1 MGDQGRILQRIQI
14 SYASTNEAHLQK
26 RWCKIEGARLLECGH
41 ENARKSF
48 LCQERNR
55 LSIECSRALFH
66 LTPVQ
71 MQQQDRASAPAITM
85 PLDRSNRLVSFS
97 AYRYELRGCEWG
109 FARKC
114 EFGCELAGI
123 CVNCA
128 CATCIYKDHTFYRTL
143 FASTMEKTPSFAVS
157 PPRPRTP
164 PSIAA

>member
-1 MGDQGRILQRIQI
+1 MKINLLGEYYI
-14 SYASTNEAHLQK
+14 SHDYVTQAHLQK

-55 LSIECSRALFH
+55 LSIECSRAPFH

-71 MQQQDRASAPAITM
+71 MQQQDGASAPAITM

-97 AYRYELRGCEWG
+97 TYRYELRGSEWG

-114 EFGCELAGI
+114 EFGCALAWI

-157 PPRPRTP
+157 PPRPKTP
-164 PSIAA
+164 ASISA